1 MKYLF
6 AFCIICIV
14 LLLYGGGSL
23 DTMIPSNQW
32 DICDDVFTNQYDDS
46 YITYRYA
53 VNLANGDGL
62 VFNVGERVDASSSF
76 LYTVILA
83 VFYKVGISPETMSI
97 VISLMSLGV
106 ICILIIK
113 TTERS

>member
-6 AFCIICIV
+6 AVCIICV
-14 LLLYGGGSL
+14 VVFMYGGTGIL
-23 DTMIPSNQW
+23 
-32 DICDDVFTNQYDDS
+32 TNQYDDS

-62 VFNVGERVDASSSF
+62 VFNVDERVDAASSF

-83 VFYKVGISPETMSI
+83 MFYKVGISPETMSI
-97 VISLMSLGV
+97 LISLVSLFV
-106 ICILIIK
+106 IAVLIIK
-113 TTERS
+113 TTERGM

>member
-1 MKYLF
+1 MMKYLF
-6 AFCIICIV
+6 AFFIICVV
-14 LLLYGGGSL
+14 LFMYGGANVL
-23 DTMIPSNQW
+23 
-32 DICDDVFTNQYDDS
+32 TNQYDDS

-76 LYTVILA
+76 HYTVILA
-83 VFYKVGISPETMSI
+83 MFYKIGISPETMSI

-113 TTERS
+113 TSERE